1 MENNLLS
8 ELPLTVFESSE
19 FRALLEREEGVGAQ
33 KVMDELLSQTV
44 LSNAQLM
51 WLLKHMLFYYGSK
64 DKTLAAAPPE
74 RLLENMGHLL
84 RITYMIIDS
93 LDPRLDE
100 NIRLYISTK
109 LKQATWGLSPDIR
122 QYLDKKR

>member
-1 MENNLLS
+1 MDFDQLS
-8 ELPLTVFESSE
+8 ELQLTVFESSE
-19 FRALLEREEGVGAQ
+19 FRGLLEREQGIGAE
-33 KVMDELLSQTV
+33 KVLEELLNQTV

-51 WLLKHMLFYYGSK
+51 WILKHMLFYYGSK
-64 DKTLAAAPPE
+64 DKTLLAAPPE

-93 LDPRLDE
+93 LDPSLDE

>member
-1 MENNLLS
+1 MDFDQLS
-8 ELPLTVFESSE
+8 ELQLTVFESSE
-19 FRALLEREEGVGAQ
+19 FRGLLEREQGIGAE
-33 KVMDELLSQTV
+33 KVLEELLNQTV

-51 WLLKHMLFYYGSK
+51 WILKHMLFYYGSK
-64 DKTLAAAPPE
+64 DKTLLVAPPE

-93 LDPRLDE
+93 LDPSLDE